1 MLKCTQFSKERILGI
16 ISFNNFGSPD
26 IYGWDYFWVFVL
38 TETNNV
44 EQYMTFIWVL
54 LLLKKVNKV
63 ITLFLGHLTNTSC

>member
-1 MLKCTQFSKERILGI
+1 MLKCTQVSKERILGI

-44 EQYMTFIWVL
+44 EQYMSSVIFYDFYMSFTIA
-54 LLLKKVNKV
+54 KK
-63 ITLFLGHLTNTSC
+63 GQ